1 MKLKEPLPGVM
12 LLPWRWSRNQLLP
25 AAGGEERA
33 QGEPPV
39 NSKAPSAALPPLRPR
54 ELLPLPGWLC
64 ETASWA
70 PPPTSFPRGSP
81 GQRRCPGPAPGSS
94 PRPARPL
101 AVSHSAFQAG
111 SGSATPL
118 ASAGAHA
125 NYRPGVAC
133 PLATCGGYVN
143 ERSKPPTL
151 RCRMETAAQG
161 RRAGGAAPGG
171 GAQGVSVRGWHR
183 CCSKGTL
190 PLHRMLAEAPKGL
203 SVSALIA
210 SS

>member
-1 MKLKEPLPGVM
+1 MKLKDPLPGVM
-12 LLPWRWSRNQLLP
+12 LLHRRWSRNQRLP
-25 AAGGEERA
+25 AAGGRERA

-54 ELLPLPGWLC
+54 ALLPLPGWLC

-81 GQRRCPGPAPGSS
+81 GQRRCPGPAPGRS

-125 NYRPGVAC
+125 NYR
-133 PLATCGGYVN
+133 T
-143 ERSKPPTL
+143 RSCLPIGHL
-151 RCRMETAAQG
+151 RRICKWALEAAHAALSHG
-161 RRAGGAAPGG
+161 DSGAGKAGGGAAPGAG
-171 GAQGVSVRGWHR
+171 S
-183 CCSKGTL
+183 
-190 PLHRMLAEAPKGL
+190 PKGL
-203 SVSALIA
+203 GARVAPLLQQGHPSGSQDACWSTKRLICQR
-210 SS
+210 SDCI